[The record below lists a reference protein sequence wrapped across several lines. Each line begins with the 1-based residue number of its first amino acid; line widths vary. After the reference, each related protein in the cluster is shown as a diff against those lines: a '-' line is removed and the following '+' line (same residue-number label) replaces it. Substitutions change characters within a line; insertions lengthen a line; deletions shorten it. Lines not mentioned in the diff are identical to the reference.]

1 MLSKVLFSSYNRGDE
16 RSEKKMKVQNISN
29 IEKFFEVVD
38 SCQGK
43 VELVTGEGD
52 RLNLKSKLSQYV
64 SMANIFSNGEIPEL
78 EIIAYEKE
86 DIDKLVSF
94 MING

>member
-1 MLSKVLFSSYNRGDE
+1 
-16 RSEKKMKVQNISN
+16 MKIENIKDVD
-29 IEKFFEVVD
+29 KFFEVVD
-38 SCQGK
+38 SCKGR

-64 SMANIFSNGEIPEL
+64 SLANIFSNGDIPQL
-78 EIIAYEKE
+78 EIIASEKE
-86 DIDKLVSF
+86 DVDKLLNF

>member
-1 MLSKVLFSSYNRGDE
+1 
-16 RSEKKMKVQNISN
+16 MKVSN
-29 IEKFFEVVD
+29 IKDIQKFFDVVD
-38 SCQGK
+38 SCTGR

-64 SMANIFSNGEIPEL
+64 SLANIFSNGEIPEL
-78 EIIAYEKE
+78 EIVASEKE
-86 DIDKLVSF
+86 DVDRLMKF

>member
-1 MLSKVLFSSYNRGDE
+1 
-16 RSEKKMKVQNISN
+16 MKVQNIKDV
-29 IEKFFEVVD
+29 EKFFKVVD
-38 SCQGK
+38 SCTGR

-64 SMANIFSNGEIPEL
+64 SMANIFSDGEIKEL

-86 DIDKLVSF
+86 DIDKLVAF

>member
-1 MLSKVLFSSYNRGDE
+1 
-16 RSEKKMKVQNISN
+16 MKVMGIKD
-29 IEKFFEVVD
+29 IDKFFEVID
-38 SCQGK
+38 SCKGR

-78 EIIAYEKE
+78 EVIAYEKE
-86 DIDKLVSF
+86 DTDKLIQF
-94 MING
+94 MMDGGNK